1 MTREFGKRGGE
12 AEVAGR
18 AVDAKGVAEEGGDG
32 ADGAPLLAKEV
43 GSEGGGTSPLAAAWA
58 YDMGTDVDCAALG

>member
-1 MTREFGKRGGE
+1 MTREFGKWGGE
-12 AEVAGR
+12 AEVAGG

-43 GSEGGGTSPLAAAWA
+43 GSEVGGTSPLAAAWA